1 MYTRKTDD
9 KRAEIANK
17 KGQRLVLGIKRE
29 TESIFV
35 WIKTVIL
42 MTSCRATSEQEPAA
56 GIFTK
61 EGDFRATQYL
71 ARYSV
76 GMDRRG
82 DFTLL

>member
-17 KGQRLVLGIKRE
+17 RPKTGLKRE
-29 TESIFV
+29 AESIFV

-61 EGDFRATQYL
+61 EGDFW
-71 ARYSV
+71 
-76 GMDRRG
+76 
-82 DFTLL
+82 

>member
-17 KGQRLVLGIKRE
+17 KGQRLE
-29 TESIFV
+29 AESIFV
-35 WIKTVIL
+35 RIKTVIL
-42 MTSCRATSEQEPAA
+42 VTSCRATSEQEPAA